1 MAKRRLPV
9 GRTIIAAYRDLGRL
23 LSAMP
28 ALMLSAFVIIL
39 AIAAGAEL
47 VPQRPW
53 DQELTGEV
61 LGLAQN
67 AVEALLLTPVGIAIH
82 RFVILDT
89 ITRNYTLPIED
100 AVLAYFLYFLAGCSH

>member
-47 VPQRPW
+47 VPQRLW
-53 DQELTGEV
+53 DQESPRSPSERP
-61 LGLAQN
+61 AQW
-67 AVEALLLTPVGIAIH
+67 LHGRWPIAQ
-82 RFVILDT
+82 
-89 ITRNYTLPIED
+89 
-100 AVLAYFLYFLAGCSH
+100 